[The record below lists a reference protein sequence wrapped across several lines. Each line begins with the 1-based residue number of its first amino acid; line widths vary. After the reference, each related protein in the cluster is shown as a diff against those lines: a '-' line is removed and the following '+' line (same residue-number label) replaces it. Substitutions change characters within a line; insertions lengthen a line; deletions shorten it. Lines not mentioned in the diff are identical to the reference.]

1 MTAPSPD
8 RSRSFPLSST
18 SCARRRASPA
28 DTNGLPDP
36 NVSPWRSCI
45 DAYVCYQSKQTFI
58 LEHFSRST
66 RFVHFGPHL
75 GFQFFHR
82 SKLSVQSK
90 KMAKFGDKELIWWKF
105 INLQDI
111 ERFPKI
117 ENMSLLWSRQRT
129 ITFTKFIWIEMF
141 CMTLFKKWCQKC
153 CKTPVYLQN
162 SVPIQPKTSHSL
174 TTKLTKC

>member
-1 MTAPSPD
+1 MESSNGFFIENTTNFEIEAHGLGRTIRFPCVNSEGRLTKMTAPSRD

-66 RFVHFGPHL
+66 RFVHFGPQL

-90 KMAKFGDKELIWWKF
+90 KMAKFGDKELIW
-105 INLQDI
+105 
-111 ERFPKI
+111 
-117 ENMSLLWSRQRT
+117 
-129 ITFTKFIWIEMF
+129 
-141 CMTLFKKWCQKC
+141 
-153 CKTPVYLQN
+153 
-162 SVPIQPKTSHSL
+162 
-174 TTKLTKC
+174 